1 VVVTAAAKCL
11 VVHGREQAFR
21 QPEQKERR
29 GEEERRQKYVAEELL
44 FSFLLGRASGIP
56 QGTVP
61 FSSSLIKG
69 PAKIPSTIGCG

>member
-29 GEEERRQKYVAEELL
+29 RGETPEVEYVAEELL
-44 FSFLLGRASGIP
+44 FARQLPEFPNVLYLLAP
-56 QGTVP
+56 
-61 FSSSLIKG
+61 
-69 PAKIPSTIGCG
+69 